1 MGSIDYV
8 ALQKQPWYLSGSRAE
23 AEEILAQEEAGSFI
37 IRPSSQPNCLAL
49 SHKVSNGSIGHAL
62 IHDTPQGYRESSQ
75 KKKKKRKKIRSFSFF
90 FFVFVF
96 GLCVCCARTIF
107 VCEYLICEILIYSG
121 AAVVSASISRRS
133 RTNAKRLP
141 EPRAARA
148 VNQKAFHCQ

>member
-75 KKKKKRKKIRSFSFF
+75 KKKKKKRKKIRSFSFF
-90 FFVFVF
+90 VFFSLF
-96 GLCVCCARTIF
+96 LCCARTIF
-107 VCEYLICEILIYSG
+107 VCEFLICEILIYSC
-121 AAVVSASISRRS
+121 AFIVSASITRRS
-133 RTNAKRLP
+133 
-141 EPRAARA
+141 
-148 VNQKAFHCQ
+148 